1 VRITCG
7 EFAELRRFDR
17 ECQHVAWQETVFG
30 LYLADEKIKP
40 EFVENVRSWPHCG
53 FRVHQ
58 SVFLLSGDQA
68 DIVHLIQYMMHMIRC
83 PCCPS
88 RLTKG

>member
-1 VRITCG
+1 MCG
-7 EFAELRRFDR
+7 SPAASFAEQRQFDR
-17 ECQHVAWQETVFG
+17 KYQHVAWQETVFG
-30 LYLADEKIKP
+30 LYLADEKIEP
-40 EFVENVRSWPHCG
+40 EFVKNMRCWPHCG

-68 DIVHLIQYMMHMIRC
+68 DIVRLIQYMIRC